1 LSPFQRAT
9 PVLAYPQGTEISVWS
24 PRTSCRL
31 CFRPLQW
38 GAWGGSRQ
46 HIIVLRQPSRGTWY
60 GRWVRNPD
68 NRNHT
73 VCCALCVFG
82 VVLFLQHLLER
93 KTAKWAETESIRST
107 RLHATLA
114 IGRSKN
120 GYFQRAWKAPSFN
133 DIKRDKH
140 NKRIKANEEKT
151 ITARPPTGSKTSE
164 ATTHRHSYA
173 PLVRHCVDD
182 FRDWY
187 CRVRSRLGIVPHARR
202 ACASRPS
209 RVTRS
214 HVDILHVRDRAQM
227 LRAY

>member
-1 LSPFQRAT
+1 LLIRRVPRSAFGAPGLHVGCVSGLYSGAPGEAQNNTSP
-9 PVLAYPQGTEISVWS
+9 
-24 PRTSCRL
+24 
-31 CFRPLQW
+31 CF
-38 GAWGGSRQ
+38 GSRVGE
-46 HIIVLRQPSRGTWY
+46 HGTVGGRGALT
-60 GRWVRNPD
+60 
-68 NRNHT
+68 T
-73 VCCALCVFG
+73 ETKSVCCVLCVFG

-93 KTAKWAETESIRST
+93 ITVKWAETESIRST

-140 NKRIKANEEKT
+140 NKRIKANKKNKT
-151 ITARPPTGSKTSE
+151 VTARPPTRSKTSE

-187 CRVRSRLGIVPHARR
+187 CRVRSCLGIVPHARR

-209 RVTRS
+209 RVARS
-214 HVDILHVRDRAQM
+214 HVDILHVRDRAQV